1 MTKSFPAISMERK
14 AVCAIGAPL
23 AAVWISKLVFDW
35 MVTFENIKQLNN

>member
-23 AAVWISKLVFDW
+23 AAVRISKLVFDW
-35 MVTFENIKQLNN
+35 MVNFKNIKQSND